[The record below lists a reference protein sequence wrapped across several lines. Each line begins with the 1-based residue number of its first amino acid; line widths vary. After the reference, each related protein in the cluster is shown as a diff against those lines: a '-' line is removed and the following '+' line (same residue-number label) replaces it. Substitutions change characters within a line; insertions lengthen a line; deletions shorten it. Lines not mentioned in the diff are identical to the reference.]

1 MRDKRNSHVVYADVV
16 QHLNRPKSLMN
27 MTKLF
32 TSLLFII
39 YPIFIFGQQLSVNET
54 LDYIGKTH
62 TEYNKYKIHKDGLME
77 VKYDIDDMGNLIVK
91 FYLNKRNTVTNTV
104 HVDDLKKNIGFRN
117 VSSNTEITFECALQN
132 CILYKGSTEY
142 FLNEYNIY
150 ITQEYQARKILTA
163 FKYLFSL
170 LDNINFKRDEND
182 PFATNNNSITVS
194 DNNKSKKI
202 KLSEQNGT
210 YGILVNFDNISK
222 SFILDTGASE
232 TTISSTLEEQLIS
245 NGLITKNDYLPD
257 GLYKIA
263 DGSIIS
269 QRRILVKQLS
279 VSQYSVKNI
288 VVSVGNMNSP
298 LLLGKNFLDKFK
310 SWSINNEA
318 KILEL
323 SI

>member
-1 MRDKRNSHVVYADVV
+1 
-16 QHLNRPKSLMN
+16 

-32 TSLLFII
+32 TSILFVFF
-39 YPIFIFGQQLSVNET
+39 PILIFGQQLSVKET

-62 TEYNKYKIHKDGLME
+62 TEYNKYRIHKDGLME
-77 VKYDIDDMGNLIVK
+77 IKYDIDDIGNLIIN

-104 HVDDLKKNIGFRN
+104 HVDDLKKKIEFRN
-117 VSSNTEITFECALQN
+117 VSSNTVITFECALQN
-132 CILYKGSTEY
+132 CILYKGSNEY
-142 FLNEYNIY
+142 FQNEYSIY

-182 PFATNNNSITVS
+182 PFANNNNSITVS
-194 DNNKSKKI
+194 NGDNQSKKI
-202 KLSEQNGT
+202 KLTEQNGT
-210 YGILVNFDNISK
+210 YGILVNFSNISK
-222 SFILDTGASE
+222 SFVLDTGASE
-232 TTISSTLEEQLIS
+232 TTISSTLEEELIS
-245 NGLITKNDYLPD
+245 NGLISKNDYLPD

-269 QRRILVKQLS
+269 QRRILVKQLT

-288 VVSVGNMNSP
+288 VVSVGNINSP